1 MIILGIHDGHNASAS
16 LVVDGKLLCAIGEER
31 LSRDKHQYGFP
42 SKAIEAVL
50 KFGKVDTSDLDRV
63 AMATPTLPP
72 AYFYTQRN
80 STFSISDY
88 WKEQKEYWYPKLFEG
103 KDPRYLEIFSDKV
116 NNEKFP
122 YDETLIRDERDHEGM
137 WKARLK
143 YLCESLDIDKD
154 IVSVHDHHESHAYYG
169 YISSPYRDNA
179 SLIYTMD
186 GGGDN
191 ANGTV
196 SIGRPGQALQEIS
209 RSANCNIGRMYRYAT
224 LLLGMRPADHEY
236 KLMGLAAYN
245 SEKYG
250 QSAYDIYAETLQVDG
265 LGFKY
270 KKDIKDHFW
279 YFKDKLEGQ
288 RFDAV
293 AYGIQKR
300 CEVLLTEWISNGVKK
315 TGIGNIIMSGGVAQ
329 NIKANKLISEI
340 DKVEQVFIPPG
351 PGDESISIGA
361 AYLELVKNGI
371 SVSEIECPSN
381 GYFGPSYSNSEVEE
395 AIEKFARPEWTARKV
410 KPSDVAQILADG
422 DVVSRFG
429 IDKMEFGARALG
441 NRSIIADPR
450 RPDVIHHINK
460 LVKMR
465 DFWMPFAP
473 SILEER
479 EKDYMV
485 NPKGIDGRFMAV
497 GFDSTELAKE
507 HIPAGLH
514 PFDRSARPQIVC
526 KKDNPDYHALIKAFE
541 DLTGVG
547 ALMNTS
553 FNIHGEPIVGSP
565 EDAFDTFSRCGIHHL
580 LIGEWLISKSSK

>member
-1 MIILGIHDGHNASAS
+1 MIILGIHDGHNASAA
-16 LVVDGKLLCAIGEER
+16 LIVDGKLICAIGEER
-31 LSRDKHQYGFP
+31 LSRDKHQYGYP
-42 SKAIEAVL
+42 AKAIETVL
-50 KFGKVDTSDLDRV
+50 KFGNISPSDIDRV

-80 STFSISDY
+80 STFSINDY
-88 WKEQKEYWYPKLFEG
+88 WKEQREYWYPKLFEN
-103 KDPRYLEIFSDKV
+103 KDPKYLDIFSHKV
-116 NNEKFP
+116 NKDNFP
-122 YDETLIRDERDHEGM
+122 YDESLIKDEKDHEGM
-137 WKARLK
+137 IQARLK
-143 YLCESLDIDKD
+143 HLTETLNISKE

-169 YISSPYRDNA
+169 YISSPYRNDN
-179 SLIYTMD
+179 SLVYTMD

-196 SIGRPGQALQEIS
+196 SIGEAGEPLNEIS
-209 RSANCNIGRMYRYAT
+209 RSSNCNIGRMYRYAT

-250 QSAYDIYAETLQVDG
+250 KNAYDVYAETLQVDG

-270 KKDIKDHFW
+270 KNQIKDHFW
-279 YFKDKLEGQ
+279 YFKEKLEGQ

-300 CEVLLTEWISNGVKK
+300 CEVLLTEWISNGIKE
-315 TGIGNIIMSGGVAQ
+315 TGIGNIVMSGGVAQ
-329 NIKANKLISEI
+329 NIKANKLIAEL
-340 DKVEQVFIPPG
+340 DGVNQVFIPPG

-361 AYLELVKNGI
+361 AFLELVKNGMQ
-371 SVSEIECPSN
+371 VSDINSPSD
-381 GYFGPSYSNSEVEE
+381 GYFGPSHSEDSVKQ
-395 AIEKFARPEWTARKV
+395 AIDKHAKPDWNVRKV
-410 KPSDVAQILADG
+410 KPSDVAELIANG

-429 IDKMEFGARALG
+429 LESMEFGARALG

-473 SILEER
+473 SILAER
-479 EKDYMV
+479 ENDYMI

-507 HIPAGLH
+507 HLPAGLH
-514 PFDRSARPQIVC
+514 PFDRSARPQIVH
-526 KKDNPDYHALIKAFE
+526 KEDNPSYHALIKAFE
-541 DLTGVG
+541 DLTRIG

-553 FNIHGEPIVGSP
+553 FNIHGEPIVGTP
-565 EDAFDTFSRCGIHHL
+565 DDAFDTFARCGLHHL
-580 LIGEWLISKSSK
+580 LIGEWLISKPA

>member
-224 LLLGMRPADHEY
+224 FFRHE
-236 KLMGLAAYN
+236 A
-245 SEKYG
+245 
-250 QSAYDIYAETLQVDG
+250 
-265 LGFKY
+265 
-270 KKDIKDHFW
+270 
-279 YFKDKLEGQ
+279 
-288 RFDAV
+288 
-293 AYGIQKR
+293 
-300 CEVLLTEWISNGVKK
+300 C
-315 TGIGNIIMSGGVAQ
+315 
-329 NIKANKLISEI
+329 
-340 DKVEQVFIPPG
+340 
-351 PGDESISIGA
+351 
-361 AYLELVKNGI
+361 
-371 SVSEIECPSN
+371 
-381 GYFGPSYSNSEVEE
+381 
-395 AIEKFARPEWTARKV
+395 
-410 KPSDVAQILADG
+410 
-422 DVVSRFG
+422 
-429 IDKMEFGARALG
+429 
-441 NRSIIADPR
+441 
-450 RPDVIHHINK
+450 
-460 LVKMR
+460 
-465 DFWMPFAP
+465 
-473 SILEER
+473 
-479 EKDYMV
+479 
-485 NPKGIDGRFMAV
+485 
-497 GFDSTELAKE
+497 
-507 HIPAGLH
+507 
-514 PFDRSARPQIVC
+514 
-526 KKDNPDYHALIKAFE
+526 
-541 DLTGVG
+541 
-547 ALMNTS
+547 
-553 FNIHGEPIVGSP
+553 
-565 EDAFDTFSRCGIHHL
+565 
-580 LIGEWLISKSSK
+580 